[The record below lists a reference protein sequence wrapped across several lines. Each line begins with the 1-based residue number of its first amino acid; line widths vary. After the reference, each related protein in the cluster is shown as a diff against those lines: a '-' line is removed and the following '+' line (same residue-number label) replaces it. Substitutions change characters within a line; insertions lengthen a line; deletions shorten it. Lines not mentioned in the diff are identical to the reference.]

1 MAGDLKAEG
10 IKMKTA
16 RFVDVVE
23 AAGRPD
29 VHVLLTRPEDDSAL
43 QAAIRSHHV
52 MTVHQ
57 NRIRGKADHGAVGFD
72 PGQSRQFLIFP
83 RSISQF
89 AGRSIVAIKYDLL
102 KGGDAQAQA
111 KSSKTA
117 NSRRKSRPKA
127 KPPKAPTRKIIPF
140 VKPLAPENL
149 DLNDEELRDLGQPL
163 RRAIE
168 LLKQGKQDAAV
179 RLLSKLSTNL
189 RPPRPESSKS

>member
-1 MAGDLKAEG
+1 MAGRPKAES
-10 IKMKTA
+10 IKMKAA
-16 RFVDVVE
+16 RFVNVVE

-29 VHVLLTRPEDDSAL
+29 VHVLLTRPENDSTL
-43 QAAIRSHHV
+43 QAAIKSHRV

-57 NRIRGKADHGAVGFD
+57 NRIRGKADQGTVGFD

-117 NSRRKSRPKA
+117 NSTRKSRSKAKLPKA
-127 KPPKAPTRKIIPF
+127 ATRKIIPF

-149 DLNDEELRDLGQPL
+149 DLNDEKLRDLGQPL

-179 RLLSKLSTNL
+179 RLLSKLSKDL
-189 RPPRPESSKS
+189 RPPRSESSKS

>member
-1 MAGDLKAEG
+1 
-10 IKMKTA
+10 MKTA
-16 RFVDVVE
+16 RFVSVVE
-23 AAGRPD
+23 AAGHPD
-29 VHVLLTRPEDDSAL
+29 VHVLLTRPENDSAL
-43 QAAIRSHHV
+43 QAAIRSHRV

-57 NRIRGKADHGAVGFD
+57 SRIRGKADQGTVGFD

-83 RSISQF
+83 RSLSQF

-117 NSRRKSRPKA
+117 NSTRKSRPNA

-140 VKPLAPENL
+140 VRPLAPENL
-149 DLNDEELRDLGQPL
+149 DLNDEKLRDLGQPL

-179 RLLSKLSTNL
+179 RLLSKLSKNL
-189 RPPRPESSKS
+189 RGPRSESSKS